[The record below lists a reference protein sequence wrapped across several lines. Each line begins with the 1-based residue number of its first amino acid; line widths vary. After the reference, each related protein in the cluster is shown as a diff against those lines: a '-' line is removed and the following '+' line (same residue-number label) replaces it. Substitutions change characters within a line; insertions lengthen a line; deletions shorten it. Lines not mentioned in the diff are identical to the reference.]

1 MNALHDTYLLGYRRP
16 GASRAPLV
24 DDSTRDPICPET
36 GGVLEAAYDL
46 DAAGAALDRDSFGG
60 GARMWTWRAL
70 LPVRDPARV
79 CSLDE
84 GGTPLLHI
92 RRLGEALGLQC
103 LYLKDESRNPTG
115 SFKDRGASVTVSKCR
130 EVGHRGLTV
139 ASSGNLACSLSSYAA
154 AAGLEFHGFI
164 REDTSATN
172 LLHGIISQQHFY
184 IVPGDMLEGTAL
196 AAAVAKR
203 YHFFH
208 AVQPYNL
215 FRVEG
220 KKTLAFEIC
229 AQLGWRVPDRV
240 LVPTSGCTNALAL
253 HKGFSELRALGW
265 IATLPAIDLVQAE
278 GCAPVVDAFE
288 AGAPVSRS
296 RGPGTALLGMGHP
309 HPSAGDAAVE
319 VMRVTGG
326 VGYCVADQ
334 AAFEAQRH
342 VAKLEGLFLQPASV
356 TPIAALAALDEA
368 TRARLR
374 GQTIVW
380 IGTGTGKNQ
389 IEAPLAQCL
398 PPPRL
403 GDLGA
408 FAKLNPTL
416 ADSNGS
422 T

>member
-1 MNALHDTYLLGYRRP
+1 MNALQDTFLLGYRRP
-16 GASRAPLV
+16 GASRASRAPLV

-36 GGVLEAAYDL
+36 GGVLEAIYDL
-46 DAAGAALDRDSFGG
+46 DAPGAALDRDSFDG
-60 GARMWTWRAL
+60 GARMWGWRAL
-70 LPVRDPARV
+70 LPVRDRANV

-84 GGTPLLHI
+84 GGTPLLHN

-115 SFKDRGASVTVSKCR
+115 SFKDHGSSVTASKCR

-154 AAGLEFHGFI
+154 AAGLEFHGFV
-164 REDTSATN
+164 RDDTTATN
-172 LLHGIISQQHFY
+172 LLHGLISQQHFY
-184 IVPGDMLEGTAL
+184 IVPGDMLEGIAL

-203 YHFFH
+203 YRFFH
-208 AVQPYNL
+208 AAQPCNL

-229 AQLGWRVPDRV
+229 AQ
-240 LVPTSGCTNALAL
+240 
-253 HKGFSELRALGW
+253 LGW

-288 AGAPVSRS
+288 AGAPVARS

-326 VGYCVADQ
+326 VGYRVADQ

-356 TPIAALAALDEA
+356 TPIAALDETA
-368 TRARLR
+368 RARMR

-389 IEAPLAQCL
+389 IEAPLAQCSQ
-398 PPPRL
+398 PPQL
-403 GDLGA
+403 GDLDA
-408 FAKLNPTL
+408 FEKLNPTL
-416 ADSNGS
+416 ADANASA
-422 T
+422 